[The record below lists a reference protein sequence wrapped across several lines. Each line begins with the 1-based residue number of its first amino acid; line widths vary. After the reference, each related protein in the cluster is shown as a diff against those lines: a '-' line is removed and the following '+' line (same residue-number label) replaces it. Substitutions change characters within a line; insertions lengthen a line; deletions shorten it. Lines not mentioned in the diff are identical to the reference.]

1 MHQLL
6 QKLWVIFLSFSVPT
20 IYILNEINYLNYIFL
35 FFLGVAGGLTNLSK
49 MPACNVLLL
58 GSQKKLLSGFSQVN
72 SMPHTGFIFHCSLV
86 QNNPPV

>member
-1 MHQLL
+1 MFIQ
-6 QKLWVIFLSFSVPT
+6 IFFIIV
-20 IYILNEINYLNYIFL
+20 FL
-35 FFLGVAGGLTNLSK
+35 FLLGVAGGLTNLSK

-72 SMPHTGFIFHCSLV
+72 AMPHTGFIFHCSLV